1 MTFEVSSSTSHPS
14 SFVQRSITQAPPQ
27 RLQGLPRQIASRVLV
42 IGILAL
48 PCFAQAQ
55 QTSSQIVPA
64 QPSGVLSLEA
74 HASAEV
80 PVDVIRI
87 QMFYEEQGKDPG
99 ALADALKSRTS
110 VALKTA
116 KGQDVVKVKTGS
128 FSITP
133 STDRDGKISGWRG
146 RSELELES
154 QDFTA
159 ASQLAGQLSGNGK
172 LQVGGIQ
179 FSLSPQALQKAE
191 TSLTKQAIAS
201 FREQA
206 SSSAKAF
213 GYTDATVREVNVG
226 AAGPM
231 QSRMSYR
238 MMMASPAMAKV
249 DTAVPIE
256 AGTTTVTVNVSGSV
270 QMTR

>member
-1 MTFEVSSSTSHPS
+1 
-14 SFVQRSITQAPPQ
+14 
-27 RLQGLPRQIASRVLV
+27 
-42 IGILAL
+42 
-48 PCFAQAQ
+48 
-55 QTSSQIVPA
+55 
-64 QPSGVLSLEA
+64 VLSLEA

-80 PVDVIRI
+80 PVDIIRI

-99 ALADALKSRTS
+99 ALADALNSRTS
-110 VALKTA
+110 AALKTA

-159 ASQLAGQLSGNGK
+159 ASQLAGQLSGSGK
-172 LQVGGIQ
+172 MQVGGIQ

-191 TSLTKQAIAS
+191 AALTKQAIAS

-213 GYTDATVREVNVG
+213 GYSDATVREVNVG

-231 QSRMSYR
+231 QSRMPYR
-238 MMMASPAMAKV
+238 MLMAAPAMAKV
-249 DTAVPIE
+249 DAAVPIE
-256 AGTTTVTVNVSGSV
+256 AGTTTVTVNVTGSV

>member
-1 MTFEVSSSTSHPS
+1 MTFEMSSALPYNRHPS
-14 SFVQRSITQAPPQ
+14 RSFSS
-27 RLQGLPRQIASRVLV
+27 RLALSGLVVSM
-42 IGILAL
+42 LAL
-48 PCFAQAQ
+48 PSFAQAQ
-55 QTSSQIVPA
+55 QAVAAPS
-64 QPSGVLSLEA
+64 SGVLSLEA

-80 PVDVIRI
+80 PVDIIRI

-99 ALADALKSRTS
+99 ALADALNSRTS

-116 KGQDVVKVKTGS
+116 KSQDVVKVKTGS

-154 QDFTA
+154 QDFSA
-159 ASQLAGQLSGNGK
+159 ASQLAGQLSGSGK

-191 TSLTKQAIAS
+191 AGLTKQAIAS

-206 SSSAKAF
+206 TSSAKAF

-231 QSRMSYR
+231 QSRMPYR